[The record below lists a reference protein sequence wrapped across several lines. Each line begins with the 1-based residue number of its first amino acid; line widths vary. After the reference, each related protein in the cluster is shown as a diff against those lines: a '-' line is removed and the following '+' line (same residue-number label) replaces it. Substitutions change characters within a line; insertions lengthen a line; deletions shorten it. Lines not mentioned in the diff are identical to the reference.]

1 MQMRRINYDCFLM
14 GEPSRA
20 ARPPAPTRPAR
31 AVGAAPPLPQP
42 LIVSGAL
49 CAARAGW
56 RRGGATRGKGA
67 GPTRAWSVWGR
78 GYAGR
83 GRGAGRGRA
92 DPGPGWAAARD
103 EDDWQSE

>member
-20 ARPPAPTRPAR
+20 ARPPAPTRPAPPRPAR

-56 RRGGATRGKGA
+56 RRGGATREKGA
-67 GPTRAWSVWGR
+67 GPTWAWSVWGR

-83 GRGAGRGRA
+83 GRGAGPRGGA
-92 DPGPGWAAARD
+92 GPG
-103 EDDWQSE
+103 